1 MPNNTPSASLKT
13 RPNILGD
20 VTGLSPEA
28 IEGLP
33 AEERITFT
41 TSLLPAWGGRPGSA
55 SASQSA
61 ARPSGTIGALWK

>member
-28 IEGLP
+28 MSLP
-33 AEERITFT
+33 AEERITFI
-41 TSLLPAWGGRPGSA
+41 TSLLPARGGRPGPA